1 MKEFKSIITHP
12 EGQNLFPG
20 QITAIEGYP
29 HGTSITM
36 KNTKPQ
42 IALTP
47 YGASY
52 MQPDM
57 EYKFAGNT
65 VVELPHAQ
73 MGGQDQQQQLMQM
86 IQMYAEM
93 KGMKPEELIQKIQS
107 LPQDQQQQAIQS
119 IAQEVQQAM
128 AEQQQAQQQQGMMG
142 QQGEEGM
149 GQEEQMMEQGM
160 MSHGGEPC
168 IECFD
173 HYNPSPQAQDLNWYY
188 KATGGEAFPQ
198 ANMYPEDWA
207 SYSGNQYQKGKQV
220 NNSSKSYFPTT
231 KNLIKAGTFGALSKD
246 YWELFKQNNLG
257 IQPQQHLEDGGEAFP
272 QAQTYLPNDRPH
284 ETRPNFMFQTGG
296 QSDIDQIYKIMKKGG
311 MDYNPKKKKGGKFDH
326 LKAFNEYLQGGGGKL
341 PYKDINVAEDNYNQ
355 MMDER
360 ERKDME
366 PMQSNAY
373 SNMKGNAWLDT
384 LKNTTLDSYWDQPTS
399 DNKKP
404 ELTGPAYDTEDEDMD
419 WVANPF
425 AEAESQ
431 FNDMQ
436 KDFGDGEP
444 SDNNSTTKT
453 DNNSNA
459 AENYQKGKRSS
470 YDKMMQANMLN
481 GAAAM
486 TGNKGLFGAIAAVNN
501 IGRAVGAAAQ
511 GWSHPGRAFGRQ
523 AKADRPVYGKGFNR
537 LDHSDMMQNGVG
549 PKPESTLNKKVPALD
564 TDRYNLN
571 QNDVYDY
578 SNISGSTQMQDGGN
592 TQDPRYHELE
602 RFPKHNPGW
611 GSYVGW
617 GDRKKNKTKTVN
629 PHQKEAGP
637 KRHKPTGSC
646 VAGNCYEFQD
656 GGPNVYVTSDQ
667 SDSYFNPLS
676 GDIYL
681 NEDQSHIPGVLP
693 HEMHHYDQWVNGN
706 FKVPGG
712 VYMGEE
718 NLPESLNP
726 YLPLMMPSIV
736 RDENFEGQM
745 PYYNRRPIEQVA
757 TTNDFLYSN
766 PSFSLVD
773 PGLVYDKAVNPSLYT
788 NPYTLEGE
796 AQIVGDQ
803 YMGPFQRGGGLPQHQ
818 GWLSQVGKH
827 WQDQYSPNNA
837 TANQIVNKQVK
848 GADPNEKWS
857 GEPDFAL
864 GDSLVAGMGQAAD
877 FIKNFKE
884 RNNPKKDFERRNTK
898 TSEFMDVAQFGGGQY
913 GDWSTNATQGT
924 SFRPDEMV
932 YAQKMGRPYKD
943 VIVRDYPTN
952 DFKDMFQSGGSVLD
966 NYEEDGEYDLT
977 QEEIDEIIAA
987 GGTIEYL

>member
-1 MKEFKSIITHP
+1 MSEFKSIITHP

-52 MQPDM
+52 MMPNMD
-57 EYKFAGNT
+57 YKFAGNT
-65 VVELPHAQ
+65 VVELPQAQ
-73 MGGQDQQQQLMQM
+73 MGGGDPQQDQLMQM
-86 IQMYAEM
+86 IQIYAQM
-93 KGMKPEELIQKIQS
+93 KQMDPKELIQKIQS
-107 LPQDQQQQAIQS
+107 LPQEQQQQAIQS

-128 AEQQQAQQQQGMMG
+128 AQQQQQQQQAGPEQQEAMMG
-142 QQGEEGM
+142 QQDQENPQEQEQEM
-149 GQEEQMMEQGM
+149 GQGM
-160 MSHGGEPC
+160 MSYGGEPC
-168 IECFD
+168 IDCFD
-173 HYNPSPQAQDLNWYY
+173 NYNPSPQAQDLNWYY

-198 ANMYPEDWA
+198 ANTYPKDWA
-207 SYSGNQYQKGKQV
+207 SYSGNQY
-220 NNSSKSYFPTT
+220 KS
-231 KNLIKAGTFGALSKD
+231 
-246 YWELFKQNNLG
+246 
-257 IQPQQHLEDGGEAFP
+257 GGEAFP
-272 QAQTYLPNDRPH
+272 QAQTYLPYDRAG
-284 ETRPNFMFQTGG
+284 ETRPNFMFQAGG
-296 QSDIDQIYKIMKKGG
+296 QSDIDNIYQVMKKGG
-311 MDYNPKKKKGGKFDH
+311 MDLNPRKKKGGKFDH
-326 LKAFNEYLQGGGGKL
+326 LKAFNEYLQVGGG
-341 PYKDINVAEDNYNQ
+341 A
-355 MMDER
+355 
-360 ERKDME
+360 
-366 PMQSNAY
+366 
-373 SNMKGNAWLDT
+373 
-384 LKNTTLDSYWDQPTS
+384 
-399 DNKKP
+399 
-404 ELTGPAYDTEDEDMD
+404 ELTGPAYDGEDEDMN

-425 AEAESQ
+425 AETESQ

-436 KDFGDGEP
+436 RDFGDGEP
-444 SDNNSTTKT
+444 SNSSTNKT

-470 YDKMMQANMLN
+470 NDKMMQANMLN

-523 AKADRPVYGKGFNR
+523 AKEDRPVYAKAVNDNKY
-537 LDHSDMMQNGVG
+537 LKPD
-549 PKPESTLNKKVPALD
+549 PIKPESTLNKKVNS

-571 QNDVYDY
+571 KNDVYDY
-578 SNISGSTQMQDGGN
+578 SNISGSTQMQGGGN
-592 TQDPRYHELE
+592 TQDPRFVEYD
-602 RFPKHNPGW
+602 RFANRGKNNGI
-611 GSYVGW
+611 GDIFGQDKRKYASVG
-617 GDRKKNKTKTVN
+617 
-629 PHQKEAGP
+629 QKEGKP
-637 KRHKPTGSC
+637 KRRKPTGSC
-646 VAGNCYEFQD
+646 VDGRCYEFQD
-656 GGPNVYVTSDQ
+656 GGPYVYVSPNQ

-681 NEDQSHIPGVLP
+681 NEEQSHMPGVLP
-693 HEMHHYDQWVNGN
+693 HEMHHYDQWVNGA

-712 VYMGEE
+712 VYGGEE
-718 NLPESLNP
+718 NLPEQYNP
-726 YLPLMMPSIV
+726 YLPLMMPSIA
-736 RDENFEGQM
+736 RDMDFEGQM

-757 TTNDFLYSN
+757 MTNDFLSGN
-766 PSFSLVD
+766 PSFGLVN
-773 PGLVYDKAVNPSLYT
+773 PRLVYDKAINPAMYR

-803 YMGPFQRGGGLPQHQ
+803 YMGPTMQRGGRLPRHQ
-818 GWLSQVGKH
+818 AWMSQVGKH
-827 WQDQYSPNNA
+827 WQDQFNTNNT
-837 TANQIVNKQVK
+837 TANQIVTKQVK

-877 FIKNFKE
+877 YISNFKR
-884 RNNPKKDFERRNTK
+884 RNSPDADKERRNIK

-943 VIVRDYPTN
+943 INVFDYPTY

-966 NYEEDGEYDLT
+966 NYDEDGEYDLT
-977 QEEIDEIIAA
+977 PEEIEQIIAA